1 MLQGLDATA
10 RYRLRFHDSGAA
22 ETATGGDLMGA
33 GLKLALSQPNSSE
46 LVFLEL
52 AK

>member
-1 MLQGLDATA
+1 
-10 RYRLRFHDSGAA
+10 
-22 ETATGGDLMGA
+22 MGA
-33 GLKLALSQPNSSE
+33 GLKLTLSQPNSSE